1 MSLGANIADETPADR
16 RQRLL
21 DDAQDDLEKKWLDLH
36 RALARVAK
44 GEKFAHM
51 RAVAC
56 AGRIAESLAIVKRR
70 KQLILLSVAGDGC
83 TLHESKDSPTD

>member
-1 MSLGANIADETPADR
+1 MSLGDNIADETPMDR

-36 RALARVAK
+36 RALARVGK

-51 RAVAC
+51 RAMAC
-56 AGRIAESLAIVKRR
+56 AGRLAESLAIVKRR
-70 KQLILLSVAGDGC
+70 KQLIQLSVAGDGSA
-83 TLHESKDSPTD
+83 LDVRMESPTD

>member
-1 MSLGANIADETPADR
+1 MSLGDNIADETPVER

-44 GEKFAHM
+44 GEKFSHM

-56 AGRIAESLAIVKRR
+56 AGRLVESLAIVTRR
-70 KQLILLSVAGDGC
+70 KQLIALSVAAGNVLDETMEASG
-83 TLHESKDSPTD
+83 